1 MQDFLITF
9 VNTFKS
15 FYGVLL
21 LVGAGYVL
29 ARMKLL
35 TIPASRTLAAVFA
48 GFTLPCM
55 ALEKF
60 LTGFSPSLV
69 AEWYWLPISA
79 IGIIAIGVVVA
90 LPLGMAVARPKI
102 REFTAVG
109 SMNNAGYVPLA
120 MAQLLFDDPAL
131 RDHFQMLIMIYVLGM
146 SPLLWSLGVRLIGRS
161 GDVDRLHKVLLNPM
175 FMTICFCLFVCLTG
189 LNKPFLPVETAGGS
203 MIAGPWAWVLRP
215 AQIAGGA
222 TIPLAMLVLGA
233 SLAHVPKG
241 TKLQWR
247 SMLAVTAVRLMIVP
261 AIVVPIAVML
271 PLPPEIRYLICLE
284 SCMPPATALAVQA
297 RRFEG
302 DSNWVGHHMAVCY
315 VAAALTVP
323 IVLTILNTV
332 GLKPVG

>member
-1 MQDFLITF
+1 MQDFLIAF

-15 FYGVLL
+15 IYGVLL

-35 TIPASRTLAAVFA
+35 TIPAARTLAVVLTS
-48 GFTLPCM
+48 FTLPCM

-69 AEWYWLPISA
+69 TGWYWLPISA
-79 IGIIAIGVVVA
+79 VGVIAIGIAVA
-90 LPLGMAVARPKI
+90 LPVGMAVARPKL
-102 REFTAVG
+102 REFTAIG
-109 SMNNAGYVPLA
+109 SLNNAGYVPLA
-120 MAQLLFDDPAL
+120 MAQLLFDDPAF

-161 GDVDRLHKVLLNPM
+161 REVDRLHKAVLNPM
-175 FMTICFCLFVCLTG
+175 FLTICFCLLMCLTG
-189 LNKPFLPVETAGGS
+189 LNRPFLPVEAADGP
-203 MIAGPWAWVLRP
+203 MRAGPWAWVLKP

-222 TIPLAMLVLGA
+222 TIPLALLVLGA

-247 SMLAVTAVRLMIVP
+247 SMLAVAAVRLMIVP
-261 AIVVPIAVML
+261 AIVVPVALVL
-271 PLPPEIRYLICLE
+271 PLPWEIRYVICLE

-302 DSNWVGHHMAVCY
+302 DSDWVGHHMAICY
-315 VAAALTVP
+315 VAAALTAPV
-323 IVLTILNTV
+323 VLSILKMV
-332 GLKPVG
+332 R